1 MYATR
6 YLYLLLFAGFLAN
19 PGVAQKKKDNHATW
33 QELRQSYYPGDSTT
47 PAAILRDEG
56 QLWFEYRD
64 DQGFVA
70 LLTRTVKIK
79 IYSTEGLGWGN
90 VAVGYYDGGYRQE
103 NVTDVWGT
111 TFNEEN
117 GRIAESK
124 LTSDAIFQDDF
135 SEHGRVKKFAL
146 PNVRP
151 GSVIVYSYTLRSP
164 YLMTLRDWQ
173 FQYEI
178 PVQHSE
184 LTARIPAFYQYS
196 ILRHGYAELSANEAE
211 VLRGEKRLGRYTYND
226 AKYRWEAQAV
236 PAFNDESFI
245 SAKEDYLTRL
255 TFQLAKEDFPGR
267 STRAYMETWPKLS
280 SDMLSLTDYGKYL
293 RRNDGR
299 DMAEQLAASATTD
312 LEKAQAIY
320 QYVNTTLAWNG
331 ENRYAPSQSPKQVL
345 SERSGNSTDINLVL
359 RNMLDFAGI
368 TAKPVLLSTRNH
380 GQVSVKYPI
389 LNQFN
394 YSVVHAVIDGAEYLL
409 DGTDPDL
416 PFGVLPLQC
425 INGYG
430 LIVDKDEE
438 RWVAL
443 ASGEGYHTETF
454 VTVAYD
460 SVSNQLRAQV
470 GLKEKGY
477 AALYKRKAHRED
489 PKQLPGFS
497 EKKFGIKNLEDIN
510 KGVITSFESAY
521 PVTQTPDFV
530 YINPFHYSELDDNP
544 FKAAQRQH
552 PVDYSYLRTYKYT
565 FSLKIPAGYEVEE
578 APTSTQYVLEDQS
591 VQFLFQTQ
599 VTMVGVQVL
608 SLMKV
613 NRALIAADRY
623 PQLKEL
629 YETLAAKH
637 AESIVLKKQ

>member
-1 MYATR
+1 MR
-6 YLYLLLFAGFLAN
+6 YFYFLLLGIFLAN
-19 PGVAQKKKDNHATW
+19 SGAAQKKKDNRATW
-33 QELRQSYYPGDSTT
+33 QELWQDHYPGDSTA

-79 IYSTEGLGWGN
+79 VYSTEGLGWGN

-103 NVTDVWGT
+103 IVTDVWGT
-111 TFNEEN
+111 TFNEED
-117 GRIAESK
+117 GRIAETE

-151 GSVIVYSYTLRSP
+151 GSVIVYSYTLKSP

-211 VLRGEKRLGRYTYND
+211 VLRNEKRLGQYTYNE
-226 AKYRWEAQAV
+226 ARYRWEAKAV

-267 STRAYMETWPKLS
+267 STRQYMETWPQLS
-280 SDMLSLTDYGKYL
+280 ADMLSLTDYGKYL
-293 RRNDGR
+293 RRKDGR
-299 DMAEQLAASATTD
+299 EIAEQLVASATTE
-312 LEKAQAIY
+312 LEKARAIY
-320 QYVNTTLAWNG
+320 HYVNTTLAWNG
-331 ENRYAPSQSPKQVL
+331 ENRYSPSQSPKQVL
-345 SERSGNSTDINLVL
+345 SERSGNSTDINMVL
-359 RNMLDFAGI
+359 RNMLEFVGI
-368 TAKPVLLSTRNH
+368 TANPVLLSTRDH
-380 GQVSVKYPI
+380 GQVTMKYPV
-389 LNQFN
+389 LDQFN
-394 YSVVHAVIDGAEYLL
+394 YSVVYAMIDGAEYLL

-430 LIVDKDEE
+430 LVVDKDEE

-443 ASGEGYHTETF
+443 ARSESYHTETF
-454 VTVAYD
+454 VSVALD
-460 SVSNQLRAQV
+460 SASHELRAHV
-470 GLKEKGY
+470 GQKEKGY
-477 AALYKRKAHRED
+477 AALYKRKAYRED
-489 PKQLPGFS
+489 STALPGYKEQHFR
-497 EKKFGIKNLEDIN
+497 IKNVDNIRKSVL
-510 KGVITSFESAY
+510 TSFETQY
-521 PVTQTPDFV
+521 PATGTADFI
-530 YINPFHYSELDDNP
+530 YLNPFQYSELGDNP
-544 FKAAQRQH
+544 FKATQRQH
-552 PVDYSYLRTYKYT
+552 PVDYSYRRTHKYT
-565 FSLKIPAGYEVEE
+565 FSLMVPKGYVVEE
-578 APTSTQYVLEDQS
+578 APTSTKVTLEDQS

-599 VTMVGVQVL
+599 TTTVGVQVL
-608 SLMKV
+608 SLLKV
-613 NRALIAADRY
+613 NRTLITPEHY
-623 PQLKEL
+623 PQLKAL

-637 AESIVLKKQ
+637 AESIVLKRQ

>member
-1 MYATR
+1 MYATHCF
-6 YLYLLLFAGFLAN
+6 YFLLFAGFLAN

-33 QELRQSYYPGDSTT
+33 QELRQSYYPGDSTA
-47 PAAILRDEG
+47 PAAILHDEG
-56 QLWFEYRD
+56 QLWFEHRD
-64 DQGFVA
+64 GQGFVA
-70 LLTRTVKIK
+70 LLTRTVKVK
-79 IYSTEGLGWGN
+79 VYSTEGVSWGD
-90 VAVGYYDGGYRQE
+90 VAVSYYDGGYRQE
-103 NVTDVWGT
+103 SVTDVWGT

-117 GRIAESK
+117 GRIAEST

-226 AKYRWEAQAV
+226 AKYRWAAQEV

-245 SAKEDYLTRL
+245 SAKEDYITRL
-255 TFQLAKEDFPGR
+255 TFQLAKENFPGR

-299 DMAEQLAASATTD
+299 EKAKQLAASATTD

-345 SERSGNSTDINLVL
+345 SEQSGSSADINIVL
-359 RNMLDFAGI
+359 RNMLAFAGI

-380 GQVSVKYPI
+380 GQVTVKYPV
-389 LNQFN
+389 LDQFN

-416 PFGVLPLQC
+416 PFGVLPLRC

-454 VTVAYD
+454 VTVVYD

-489 PKQLPGFS
+489 PNQLPGFGEQNFS
-497 EKKFGIKNLEDIN
+497 VKHLEDIN
-510 KGVITSFESAY
+510 KSVLTSFESAY
-521 PVTQTPDFV
+521 PVTQTPEVV
-530 YINPFHYSELDDNP
+530 YINPFHYSPLDDNP

-552 PVDYSYLRTYKYT
+552 PIDYSYLRTYKYT
-565 FSLKIPAGYEVEE
+565 FSLMIPKGYAVEE

-599 VTMVGVQVL
+599 VTTVGVQVL
-608 SLMKV
+608 SLVKV
-613 NRALIAADRY
+613 NRALIAADHY

-637 AESIVLKKQ
+637 AESIVLKRQ